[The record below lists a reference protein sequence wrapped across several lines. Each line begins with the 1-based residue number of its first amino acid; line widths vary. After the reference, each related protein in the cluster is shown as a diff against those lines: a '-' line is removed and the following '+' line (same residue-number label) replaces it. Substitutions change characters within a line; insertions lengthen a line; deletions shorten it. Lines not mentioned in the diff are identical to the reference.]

1 MYTNAMTKEKNIKE
15 KKVKTKQI
23 LFRKKKIYI
32 YIYIIKISE
41 QIYILLGNHGFGNI
55 FSGVITRKTLS
66 QQNHCQLAADEVRF
80 KG

>member
-32 YIYIIKISE
+32 YIYILSKYKNK
-41 QIYILLGNHGFGNI
+41 YIF
-55 FSGVITRKTLS
+55 
-66 QQNHCQLAADEVRF
+66 C
-80 KG
+80 